1 MSLTLYQRSTRDSQL
16 GEDKDQVEEGDDQEL
31 VDVIAELV
39 NIIAKNRK
47 TMEKKTGITSLL
59 RIYNQGVLRKLQSKI
74 K

>member
-1 MSLTLYQRSTRDSQL
+1 MRLILPQRSPRDSQL

-31 VDVIAELV
+31 EDVIAELV
-39 NIIAKNRK
+39 NIIAKKRK